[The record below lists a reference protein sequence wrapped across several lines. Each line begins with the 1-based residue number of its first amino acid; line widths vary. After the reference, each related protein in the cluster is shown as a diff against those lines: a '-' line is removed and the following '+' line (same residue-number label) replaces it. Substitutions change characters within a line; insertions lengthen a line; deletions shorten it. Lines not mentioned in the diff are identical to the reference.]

1 MNEMVTI
8 EKTEYERLLN
18 AADDLADIIAYDR
31 AMTEGGES
39 IPAEFVK
46 RMIEGESP
54 LRVYRDLRG
63 LTQARLSENSGVNR
77 VQIADIEAGRKSGSV
92 DTIRKLA
99 TALSVSIDD
108 LA

>member
-31 AMTEGGES
+31 AMAEDGES
-39 IPAEFVK
+39 IPTEFVK

-54 LRVYRDLRG
+54 LRAYRDLRG
-63 LTQARLSENSGVNR
+63 LTQSQLSESAGVNR

-108 LA
+108 LV

>member
-1 MNEMVTI
+1 MVTI
-8 EKTEYERLLN
+8 ERTEYERLLN

-31 AMTEGGES
+31 AMAEGGES
-39 IPAEFVK
+39 LPSEAVK

-63 LTQARLSENSGVNR
+63 LTQAQLSESAGVNR

-99 TALSVSIDD
+99 DALSVSIDD
-108 LA
+108 LV